1 MKAFSC
7 INRSGHYYARNIV
20 KATKTKMETIQPK
33 PPITP
38 ATIFNSIRNNRLFEI
53 VVVSVIL
60 FSALL
65 AGAKTYDI
73 SPRLMDVMVWLDYS
87 ITLFF
92 LIEISIRF
100 FAEENKWRF
109 FRSGWNIFDSLIV
122 IVSLI
127 PIEDSELALIGRL
140 IRIFRVLR
148 MVSVIPELR
157 TLLNSLIKAL
167 PQLGYVAL
175 LMFIIVYIYAAVGTT
190 FFGAINQTLWGD
202 IAVSMLTLFRVMTF
216 EDWTD
221 VMYETMAV
229 YPISWIF
236 YISFIFLNAF
246 AFLNMLIGIVVN
258 VMEKENAEQRE
269 REHQGEPTI
278 ADVSK
283 QLEELK
289 ALLEQRRA

>member
-1 MKAFSC
+1 MQGVKSHRPFSLTRVFNA
-7 INRSGHYYARNIV
+7 IRS
-20 KATKTKMETIQPK
+20 
-33 PPITP
+33 
-38 ATIFNSIRNNRLFEI
+38 NRLFEI
-53 VVVSVIL
+53 IVVGVIL

-73 SPRLMDVMVWLDYS
+73 SPAVVNIMVWLDYS

-100 FAEENKWRF
+100 FAEERKWQSF
-109 FRSGWNIFDSLIV
+109 KSGWNIFDTLIV
-122 IVSLI
+122 VISLI
-127 PIEDSELALIGRL
+127 PIQDSELALVGRL

-157 TLLNSLIKAL
+157 TLLNSLLKAL

-190 FFGAINQTLWGD
+190 FFAKINDTLWGD
-202 IAVSMLTLFRVMTF
+202 ITVSMLTLFRVMTF

-229 YPISWIF
+229 HPLSWIF

-258 VMEKENAEQRE
+258 VMEKESAEQWQKD
-269 REHQGEPTI
+269 HADEPTVANLSRQI
-278 ADVSK
+278 
-283 QLEELK
+283 EELK
-289 ALLEQRRA
+289 ALLVQQSELQAIKKGA

>member
-1 MKAFSC
+1 
-7 INRSGHYYARNIV
+7 
-20 KATKTKMETIQPK
+20 MEHVQAK
-33 PPITP
+33 PPIS
-38 ATIFNSIRNNRLFEI
+38 AARLFDKIRNNRFFEM
-53 VVVSVIL
+53 VVVTVIL

-65 AGAKTYDI
+65 TGAKTYDI
-73 SPRLMDVMVWLDYS
+73 SPGVMSVIGWLDYS

-92 LIEISIRF
+92 LVEISIRF
-100 FAEENKWRF
+100 FAEDNKWHF
-109 FRSGWNIFDSLIV
+109 FKSGWNIFDSLIV

-157 TLLNSLIKAL
+157 ALLNSLLKAL

-190 FFGAINQTLWGD
+190 FFATINPTLWGD
-202 IAVSMLTLFRVMTF
+202 ITVSMLTLFRVMTF

-229 YPISWIF
+229 YPVSWVF

-258 VMEKENAEQRE
+258 VMEQESDEQYR
-269 REHQGEPTI
+269 RDHAGEPTVVDLSRQI
-278 ADVSK
+278 
-283 QLEELK
+283 EELK
-289 ALLEQRRA
+289 MMLEKRA